1 MKKPVLIFYAITTI
15 LLILVVLLG
24 ESPVVSYI
32 EVLYVVFTFAESYYV
47 LQNYDFDHGIPIYT
61 SFFKLV
67 NTITVLVFP
76 IVTLVCHILLHAYI
90 YNHIRGLNQRDKR
103 LKYDYTVNNVIAGPF
118 LLKLFASFL
127 GPFLYVC
134 ITALGTLR
142 IRQKLDKVDKLDVLW
157 IVVLSD
163 IVVFIIM
170 FTTLQSVAFLIYMI
184 MLIIFEFTPVEKK
197 L

>member
-1 MKKPVLIFYAITTI
+1 MKKPVLIFYSITTI

-24 ESPVVSYI
+24 DSKLVSYI

-47 LQNYDFDHGIPIYT
+47 LQNYDFDHGIPVYT

-76 IVTLVCHILLHAYI
+76 VVTLVCHVLLHAYI
-90 YNHIRGLNQRDKR
+90 YNHIRGLNRRDKR

-134 ITALGTLR
+134 ITILGTLR
-142 IRQKLDKVDKLDVLW
+142 IRQKLHKVDRINVMW
-157 IVVLSD
+157 IVIVSD
-163 IVVFIIM
+163 LAIFIIM
-170 FTTLQSVAFLIYMI
+170 FTRLQAEAFLVYMI
-184 MLIIFEFTPVEKK
+184 MLIIFEFTAVEKK
-197 L
+197 I